1 MSLTLSAPSRLY
13 LKAMADG
20 EGLFE
25 GYASL
30 FNIAD
35 SEQDVVMPGAFDT
48 TLAEWR
54 KNGRAPALLWQHDRT
69 QPIGTWLDLR
79 VDQKGL
85 YVRGRLFVDDIA
97 QAAEAYALM
106 KKGALSGLSIG
117 YRPEQASRDMQRG
130 LRLLERIKLFEI
142 SLVTFPALETARVY
156 AVKEG
161 VCSDPSPAFVN
172 DVRRFCFWLQSVT
185 PVRSSSN
192 WK

>member
-1 MSLTLSAPSRLY
+1 MSLTLSAPSRLC
-13 LKAMADG
+13 LKAMTDG

-35 SEQDVVMPGAFDT
+35 SEQDVVLPGAFDA
-48 TLAEWR
+48 TLSEWR
-54 KNGRAPALLWQHDRT
+54 KSGRAPALLWQHDRT

-85 YVRGRLFVDDIA
+85 YVRGRLFIDDVV

-161 VCSDPSPAFVN
+161 VFSDTSPAFVN
-172 DVRRFCFWLQSVT
+172 DLRRFCFWLQSVT